1 MNSVHDVG
9 GMHGLGRVERE
20 EKEPVFHSTWEKSVF
35 AMNYVVTRT
44 GLIKTDEMRYARERM
59 SPLHYLAARYYERT
73 LHALEQNLLA
83 KGIITAEELD
93 ARAEEFKRSHARPPR
108 TENRELVDL
117 AGQLV
122 RRGRDIRRFEL
133 EAMPR
138 FQAADPVVTRNIHP
152 KGHTRLPR
160 YARGKHGVI
169 ARVHGA
175 YPFADTV
182 ASGLGENPQYVYS
195 VRFDGQE
202 LWGDDA
208 EPNTVVYLDLWE
220 SYLEPAQ
227 RRKIREG
234 KEFQDE

>member
-1 MNSVHDVG
+1 MNSVHDMG

-20 EKEPVFHSTWEKSVF
+20 EEEPVFHSAWEKNVF
-35 AMNYVVTRT
+35 AMNYAVTRT

-83 KGIITAEELD
+83 KGIITEEELA
-93 ARAEEFKRSHARPPR
+93 ARAEEFKKTQALPAR
-108 TENRELVDL
+108 TGNRELVDL
-117 AGQLV
+117 AGQLIQ
-122 RRGRDIRRFEL
+122 RGRGIRRFEL
-133 EAMPR
+133 EAAPR
-138 FQAADPVVTRNIHP
+138 FEPGDPVATRNIHP

-169 ARVHGA
+169 VRVHGA
-175 YPFADTV
+175 YAFADTV

-195 VRFDGQE
+195 VRFDGLE
-202 LWGDDA
+202 LWGSDA

-220 SYLEPAQ
+220 SYLEPTQ
-227 RRKIREG
+227 RR
-234 KEFQDE
+234 